1 MPIKPNNIGRG
12 KTMSIAKAAVIEF
25 NEGKCGSFVYSG
37 DIDFFHRV
45 IDRRARSMSG
55 QQPCTKFSRASGHP
69 SFGNSKARSP
79 DGAANEQTPTS
90 QHETN
95 PRRQTPRCEFPS
107 AADAGPMSGAARHS
121 SNPMPTLSQPY
132 PNPMPTQ

>member
-45 IDRRARSMSG
+45 IDRAGAKHVGPATMHQVLACIRS
-55 QQPCTKFSRASGHP
+55 SRLWKKHGTIP
-69 SFGNSKARSP
+69 GWGGKP
-79 DGAANEQTPTS
+79 ANTYIP
-90 QHETN
+90 
-95 PRRQTPRCEFPS
+95 
-107 AADAGPMSGAARHS
+107 A
-121 SNPMPTLSQPY
+121 
-132 PNPMPTQ
+132 